1 MDFDEIKKLSYS
13 QLISKLP
20 EIVSSF
26 STSMYISKGR
36 AHRWNRMHNR
46 KIMKTVS
53 IPGEIE
59 KYIVNE
65 IKNLDKYIES
75 KINIALLVRNC
86 WYISY
91 YPFESAIMELI
102 DEYIVKFS
110 DKIDKK
116 IIIFID
122 NLRRNK
128 NRSFDTFYA
137 GDLAWLL
144 GVYFNSLIKGSR
156 LITYRNKNMES
167 NFPQSDIF
175 PFHNYIKEV
184 HEIDD
189 IDIYKE
195 IANNYGSDCV
205 IFITK
210 IIGNHYEY
218 YDRLDSKVNKT
229 SNEKE
234 PVVIIWELLPC
245 YKITPEKYTIK
256 YLQGFT
262 ENNFMEIEDIINKI

>member
-1 MDFDEIKKLSYS
+1 
-13 QLISKLP
+13 
-20 EIVSSF
+20 
-26 STSMYISKGR
+26 MYISKGR

-46 KIMKTVS
+46 KLMKTVS

-59 KYIVNE
+59 KYIVGE

-75 KINIALLVRNC
+75 KMNIALLIKNC

-91 YPFESAIMELI
+91 YPFEVAIMELI
-102 DEYIVKFS
+102 NEYIVKFR

-116 IIIFID
+116 IVIFIE
-122 NLRRNK
+122 NFRRKK
-128 NRSFDTFYA
+128 NRPFDTFYA

-144 GVYFNSLIKGSR
+144 GIYFNSLIKGSR

-167 NFPQSDIF
+167 DFPQSDIF

-184 HEIDD
+184 HEING

-195 IANNYGSDCV
+195 VTNNSGSDC
-205 IFITK
+205 IIYITETF
-210 IIGNHYEY
+210 GNDYGY
-218 YDRLDSKVNKT
+218 YDKLELIVNKGFG
-229 SNEKE
+229 EKK
-234 PVVIIWELLPC
+234 PVVIVWSLRSR

-256 YLQGFT
+256 YIQGFT
-262 ENNFMEIEDIINKI
+262 ESNFMEIEKIINKI